1 MANPFPFVAN
11 TVLTAAQL
19 NGIGEYAAF
28 TPSFT
33 NFTLGNGTATFRF
46 GRVQEFVHVIGRI
59 VLGSTSSVTGNMIIA
74 PPVAMSGM
82 PTGSTVIGQTF
93 VQDSGTSE
101 QVGII
106 LTNGTNLF
114 VQAMNVASTYPFN
127 VGFTSTVPFTW
138 AVNDTINI
146 SCIYEA

>member
-1 MANPFPFVAN
+1 MANPFPFVAS

-19 NGIGEYAAF
+19 NGIGEYTAF

-33 NFTLGNGTATFRF
+33 NFTLGNGTVAFRF

-59 VLGSTSSVTGNMIIA
+59 VLGSTSSVTGNMTIA

-82 PTGSTVIGQTF
+82 PSGTTVIGQTF
-93 VQDSGTSE
+93 VVDSGAGE
-101 QVGII
+101 QIGLL
-106 LTNGTNLF
+106 LTNGTNIF
-114 VQAMNVASTYPFN
+114 VQAMNVAATYPTN

-138 AVNDTINI
+138 AVNDSINI